1 MFRRL
6 VILNLL
12 TAPPFP
18 AYDHVRSRLRLRYLI
33 DARNGG
39 AVRLRVHWGT
49 DKLTCGYGLVPHA
62 KLKFIDKRQLSRH
75 YAAAA
80 EQSLSTS
87 LTWPASCMSD
97 G

>member
-1 MFRRL
+1 MCRGL
-6 VILNLL
+6 VIFNLL

-49 DKLTCGYGLVPHA
+49 DKLTCGHGLALKEPVLSSHLCITKVPIGKTSVRRITE
-62 KLKFIDKRQLSRH
+62 KLKNF
-75 YAAAA
+75 
-80 EQSLSTS
+80 
-87 LTWPASCMSD
+87 
-97 G
+97 